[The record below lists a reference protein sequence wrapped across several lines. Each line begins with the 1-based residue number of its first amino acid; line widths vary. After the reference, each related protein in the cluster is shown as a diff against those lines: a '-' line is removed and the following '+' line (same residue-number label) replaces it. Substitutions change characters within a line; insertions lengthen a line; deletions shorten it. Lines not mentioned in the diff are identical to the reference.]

1 MIPGLEHAFG
11 QATNILSGKPKDL
24 TKTSTTTGGS
34 KLGEEYGTWGM
45 DQYQG
50 MMNPTAYGG
59 NVPGAQGPNAAQ
71 KGQYN
76 MLTGMHSGYGA
87 PGGYQGM
94 YQNLAGQSAQQLG
107 PMNRAGGPGAGY
119 MNPYQK
125 EMLAGVDQ
133 DMKTAMQMAAN
144 TESAMTGDY
153 MGTNV
158 GGPSA
163 TRSRNKLW
171 GDQGDIGL
179 QAAKMKS
186 GIRGD
191 SFDKGMNWMG
201 QDQNRN
207 IAIANANN
215 QANLGFGG
223 MNMNAASSD
232 INNQMNMANLF
243 GNYGLNQQNQ
253 QNMADAFNYGE
264 FNRMQDWKPNMM
276 NRYMS
281 GLNATPWQIT
291 STNTATG
298 QGKSDLSNLIGM
310 GVGLGGAAL
319 GGGFFNPKGIS

>member
-1 MIPGLEHAFG
+1 MIPGLG
-11 QATNILSGKPKDL
+11 NVGTQLGNIFSGRPKPIEKRS
-24 TKTSTTTGGS
+24 TSTGGS
-34 KLGEEYGTWGM
+34 KLGEVYGTWGM
-45 DQYQG
+45 DQYKG
-50 MMNPTAYGG
+50 MMNPTAYTG

-71 KGQYN
+71 TQQYN

-94 YQNLAGQSAQQLG
+94 YEGLAGQSAQQLG
-107 PMNRAGGPGAGY
+107 PMDRAGGPGAGY

-163 TRSRNKLW
+163 ARSRNKLW
-171 GDQGDIGL
+171 GEKGDIGL
-179 QAAKMKS
+179 QVAKMKS

-191 SFDKGMNWMG
+191 SFDKGMNWLN

-223 MNMNAASSD
+223 MNMNAASGD
-232 INNQMNMANLF
+232 INNQMNMANRF

-253 QNMADAFNYGE
+253 QNIADNFGYGE
-264 FNRMQDWKPNMM
+264 FQRRENWKPKMM
-276 NRYMS
+276 NQYMS
-281 GLNATPWQIT
+281 GLNAVPWQ
-291 STNTATG
+291 TNNETTQFG
-298 QGKSDLSNLIGM
+298 EQKSDLNNLIGM
-310 GVGLGGAAL
+310 GFGLAGAAGGLGWKP
-319 GGGFFNPKGIS
+319 FT

>member
-1 MIPGLEHAFG
+1 MIPGLGNAFN
-11 QATNILSGKPKDL
+11 QVTNILSGKPKEL

-34 KLGEEYGTWGM
+34 AAGQAAGQWGL
-45 DQYQG
+45 DQYKG
-50 MMNPTAYGG
+50 MMNPTAYTG

-71 KGQYN
+71 TQQYH

-87 PGGYQGM
+87 PGGYQDM
-94 YQNLAGQSAQQLG
+94 YKGLAGQSAQQLG

-144 TESAMTGDY
+144 TESSMAGDY
-153 MGTNV
+153 GA

-171 GDQGDIGL
+171 GEQGDIGL

-191 SFDKGMNWMG
+191 SFDKGMNWLN
-201 QDQNRN
+201 QDLNRN

-215 QANLGFGG
+215 QANLGFGA
-223 MNMNAASSD
+223 MNMNAASGD
-232 INNQMNMANLF
+232 MRNQMNMANQF

-253 QNMADAFNYGE
+253 QNMADQFGYGE
-264 FNRMQDWKPNMM
+264 FNRMQNWKPKMM
-276 NRYMS
+276 NQYMS
-281 GLNATPWQIT
+281 GVNATPWQTT

-298 QGKSDLSNLIGM
+298 QGKSDLNNLIGM
-310 GVGLGGAAL
+310 GFGLAGAA
-319 GGGFFNPKGIS
+319 GGMGWKPFG